1 MLILISKNFV
11 KKIFFF
17 LSLLLLVSCTTLHK
31 SSEKNLFIEGRFSL
45 TINTVNKRS
54 IQGRFFWS
62 FLNFKELFILKDP
75 WNKSQNKISREF
87 SNGKYTDWYFLNNKN
102 QLVSKN
108 TVERELKGKLNT
120 KFSVNEYVK
129 IMNEISV
136 FLKNYNK
143 GNSFEKKL
151 RVTSDSKNIKLL
163 LLIDK

>member
-1 MLILISKNFV
+1 M
-11 KKIFFF
+11 
-17 LSLLLLVSCTTLHK
+17 
-31 SSEKNLFIEGRFSL
+31 
-45 TINTVNKRS
+45 
-54 IQGRFFWS
+54 
-62 FLNFKELFILKDP
+62 KDP

-120 KFSVNEYVK
+120 KFSINEYVK

-136 FLKNYNK
+136 FLKNYNTR
-143 GNSFEKKL
+143 NSYKKKL
-151 RVTSDSKNIKLL
+151 RVTSESKNIKLI

>member
-1 MLILISKNFV
+1 M
-11 KKIFFF
+11 
-17 LSLLLLVSCTTLHK
+17 LLVSCTTIHK

-45 TINTVNKRS
+45 TIYSENKKS

-87 SNGKYTDWYFLNNKN
+87 SNGKYSDWFFFNNKN

-108 TVERELKGKLNT
+108 TIERELKGKLNT
-120 KFSVNEYVK
+120 KFSIEEYVK
-129 IMNEISV
+129 MMNEISV
-136 FLKNYNK
+136 FLKNYNTR
-143 GNSFEKKL
+143 NSYKKKL
-151 RVTSDSKNIKLL
+151 RVTSESKNIKLI